1 MKRCLFL
8 SVVAACGLLATISL
22 AQTNDEGLAN
32 LQFNFVN
39 PGARS
44 LAMGGAFIGM
54 ADDATTALANPAG
67 LVNLVEPEVS
77 VELSS
82 DSFTNEI
89 PWVDGSERE
98 LSGGGYAYTFEPE
111 EFPARETAL
120 SFASFV
126 FPVSPHK
133 LVISGFMDEETNF
146 AREFETKGMPFLD
159 EFGVTSGRYFPTS
172 NSLAMSVR
180 NIGASIGLQPA
191 EKISLG
197 VTIAYA
203 RLSLESETTRFDYAG
218 AGRPVNRESL
228 SADSGKIA
236 LGVGARFQIAPAVSA
251 GFVYHKRPKFDA
263 VSKYEVEPSGR
274 ETLEVVLI
282 ADQAFKAP
290 DSFGFGVSIKPSES
304 LSFNADVNRVL
315 YSQLMD
321 GYYNAFYPLWPGPS
335 QPTSHKEAYEIAD
348 GTELRLGAEYVVL
361 IGERPLAIRGGFW
374 REPFHG
380 MVRKAEDAAIT
391 DANVSDPFFSRTFI
405 EDSNHI
411 SFGAGINLERLAL
424 DFAYDYS
431 KDVKRLVVSTVV
443 YF

>member
-1 MKRCLFL
+1 MKRFIFL
-8 SVVAACGLLATISL
+8 SVVAACGLLASISF

-67 LVNLVEPEVS
+67 LVNLVKPEVS

-98 LSGGGYAYTFEPE
+98 LSGGGYAYTFVPD
-111 EFPARETAL
+111 EFPTRETAL

-133 LVISGFMDEETNF
+133 IVISGFMDEETNF
-146 AREFETKGMPFLD
+146 AREFETRGMVILD
-159 EFGVTSGRYFPTS
+159 EAGVPTGDAYFPTS
-172 NSLAMSVR
+172 NALSMSVR
-180 NIGASIGLQPA
+180 NVGASVGMQPA
-191 EKISLG
+191 EKFSVG

-203 RLSLESETTRFDYAG
+203 KLTLDSQTTRIDRLTG
-218 AGRPVNRESL
+218 APANREGL
-228 SADSGKIA
+228 SADSGKLS
-236 LGVGARFQIAPAVSA
+236 LGVGARFQIAPSVSA

-263 VSKYEVEPSGR
+263 ESKVEFSENGGP
-274 ETLEVVLI
+274 LAVLLI
-282 ADQAFKAP
+282 ADQVFKTP
-290 DSFGFGVSIKPSES
+290 DSFGFGLSIRPNES
-304 LSFNADVNRVL
+304 VALNVDVNRVL
-315 YSQLMD
+315 YSQLLD
-321 GYYNAFYPLWPGPS
+321 GYYNVFHPSVPGS
-335 QPTSHKEAYEIAD
+335 TYGKEAYEIAD
-348 GTELRLGAEYVVL
+348 GTELRVGAEYVVL

-380 MVRKAEDAAIT
+380 MVRKADDAAT
-391 DANVSDPFFSRTFI
+391 SAALNDPFFSRTFI

-411 SFGAGINLERLAL
+411 SFGCGINLDRLAL